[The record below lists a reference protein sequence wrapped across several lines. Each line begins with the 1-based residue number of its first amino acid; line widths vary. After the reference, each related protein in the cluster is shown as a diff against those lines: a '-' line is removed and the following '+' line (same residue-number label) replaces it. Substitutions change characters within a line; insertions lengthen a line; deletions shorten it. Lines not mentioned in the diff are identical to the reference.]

1 MTLNRRIKK
10 HGRAWIGYEA
20 YSPYTRTGRRS
31 GIKRF
36 KAMMRFTS
44 LAEAMAWLNN
54 MKPETD

>member
-36 KAMMRFTS
+36 KAMMRFAS
-44 LAEAMAWLNN
+44 LAEAVAWLNSV
-54 MKPETD
+54 